1 MMRRVI
7 GAVLLCAISC
17 AANAELIHRERSLYQ
32 TILVNKSGSTVCLQ
46 FSVRRDQRNQSC
58 IDQRRPKEM
67 VFTYTKMMMSAL
79 LLNPN
84 PERVLIAGLGG
95 GTLPTALAELF
106 PEAQIDIVEID
117 PAVVAVA
124 KRFFGFTETAKLK
137 VFTQDARV
145 FTKRA
150 LIRNATYDLIML
162 DAYNGDYI
170 PEHLMTREYLN
181 ETKSLLTD
189 NGIIAANTFTV
200 SRLYDHES
208 ATYYDVFGEFFNLR
222 TAQSS
227 NRVILT
233 SQQPLPNIMV
243 LGQRAKQLEARLR
256 PFGVNI
262 RSYPKLLSSKVDW
275 DDDVRILTD
284 QYSPVNLLQNQ

>member
-7 GAVLLCAISC
+7 GAVLLCAISI
-17 AANAELIHRERSLYQ
+17 AVNAELIHRERSLYQ
-32 TILVNKSGSTVCLQ
+32 TILVNKNGSTVCLQ

-84 PERVLIAGLGG
+84 PKRVLIAGLGG

-117 PAVVAVA
+117 TAVVAVA
-124 KRFFGFTETAKLK
+124 KRFFGFAETAKLT

-150 LIRNATYDLIML
+150 LVRNATYDLIML

-189 NGIIAANTFTV
+189 NGIVAANTFTV

-208 ATYYDVFGEFFNLR
+208 ATYYDVFGEYFNLR
-222 TAQSS
+222 TARSS

-233 SQQPLPNIMV
+233 SQQPLPNIML

-262 RSYPKLLSSKVDW
+262 RNYPKLLSSKVDW

>member
-1 MMRRVI
+1 MIRRVI
-7 GAVLLCAISC
+7 SAVLLCAISI

-32 TILVNKSGSTVCLQ
+32 TILVNKNGSTVCLQ

-84 PERVLIAGLGG
+84 PKRVLIAGLGG

-124 KRFFGFTETAKLK
+124 KRFFGFAETAKLK

-243 LGQRAKQLEARLR
+243 LGQRAKQLEDRLR

-262 RSYPKLLSSKVDW
+262 RNYPKLLSSKVDW

>member
-1 MMRRVI
+1 
-7 GAVLLCAISC
+7 
-17 AANAELIHRERSLYQ
+17 
-32 TILVNKSGSTVCLQ
+32 
-46 FSVRRDQRNQSC
+46 
-58 IDQRRPKEM
+58 M

-84 PERVLIAGLGG
+84 PKRVLIAGLGG

-124 KRFFGFTETAKLK
+124 KRFFGFAETAKLK

-243 LGQRAKQLEARLR
+243 LGQRAKQLEDRLR

-262 RSYPKLLSSKVDW
+262 RNYPKLLSSKVDW

>member
-7 GAVLLCAISC
+7 SAVLLCAISI
-17 AANAELIHRERSLYQ
+17 AVNAELIHRERSLYQ
-32 TILVNKSGSTVCLQ
+32 TILVNKNGSTVCLQ

-84 PERVLIAGLGG
+84 PKRVLIAGLGG

-124 KRFFGFTETAKLK
+124 KRFFGFAETAKLK

-243 LGQRAKQLEARLR
+243 LGQRAKQLEDRLR

-262 RSYPKLLSSKVDW
+262 RNYPKLLSSKVDW

-284 QYSPVNLLQNQ
+284 QYSPVNLLQSQ

>member
-1 MMRRVI
+1 MRRVI
-7 GAVLLCAISC
+7 GAVLLCAISI
-17 AANAELIHRERSLYQ
+17 AVNAELIHRERSLYQ
-32 TILVNKSGSTVCLQ
+32 TILVNKNGSTVCLQ

-84 PERVLIAGLGG
+84 PKRVLIAGLGG

-124 KRFFGFTETAKLK
+124 KRFFGFAETAKLK

-243 LGQRAKQLEARLR
+243 LGQRAKQLEDRLR

-262 RSYPKLLSSKVDW
+262 RNYPKLLSSKVDW